1 MYIRNSL
8 DEASIYLLEGHFLI
22 ETQIMLSRLYENLQ
36 RKKQI
41 QILKKNCSHLGNI
54 RIGIAN
60 HFTIYPQI
68 KSLNL
73 GKDINFRNYIHL
85 IVQNNAELIIG
96 NRVFLNNFCSI
107 NCLEKIEIGDNTL
120 FGENVKIYDHNH
132 DYQTQPEFEVFHSKF
147 KTAAVKIGKNCWL
160 GSNVVVLKGVTIG
173 DNCIIGAGCIIF
185 KDIPDN
191 TTVIN
196 QQDLILKPRG

>member
-1 MYIRNSL
+1 M
-8 DEASIYLLEGHFLI
+8 EGHFLI

-60 HFTIYPQI
+60 HFTIYPQV

-160 GSNVVVLKGVTIG
+160 GSNFSFISCDWLLNRRIKNFSSWSSSKRSYLVASWVFLRSY
-173 DNCIIGAGCIIF
+173 F
-185 KDIPDN
+185 F
-191 TTVIN
+191 
-196 QQDLILKPRG
+196 